1 MGQINI
7 STKQKQT
14 HRYRGQTCGCQGGRA
29 VQEGR
34 SGSVGLAY
42 VNFFFCRGINSKCI
56 LLYSTGT
63 IEISYDKP

>member
-42 VNFFFCRGINSKCI
+42 ENYFFFVG
-56 LLYSTGT
+56 
-63 IEISYDKP
+63 E